1 MSQLLKNIIVGS
13 LVSYLSLAICMPAT
27 AQSLDGS
34 ANVSDDFHA
43 LFYGLSNSKEP
54 LDQPLSARIAFEV
67 VSDRA
72 LTKDER
78 DLLLELKRSDIETV
92 AISSPSGKASS
103 IPVATLKGKE
113 IFDYILAKEKF
124 DAAYQWQNG
133 AEGLAFLGIHYH
145 VYPATRNHILK
156 PIVKD
161 LIAADKASN
170 VNNAFGPLR
179 SYLEDYRKDIKT
191 LPRFE
196 RAAASLMMYDIVK
209 RLDDRRSE
217 DRKIPGFVYSHFDNY
232 RYRSL
237 LPGDFSQY

>member
-124 DAAYQWQNG
+124 DAAYQLRHCLCWNQTRILQLLQRWQQ
-133 AEGLAFLGIHYH
+133 FLFWLWSRVSH
-145 VYPATRNHILK
+145 L
-156 PIVKD
+156 D
-161 LIAADKASN
+161 
-170 VNNAFGPLR
+170 
-179 SYLEDYRKDIKT
+179 YL
-191 LPRFE
+191 
-196 RAAASLMMYDIVK
+196 S
-209 RLDDRRSE
+209 
-217 DRKIPGFVYSHFDNY
+217 
-232 RYRSL
+232 
-237 LPGDFSQY
+237 GDM